1 MEEESK
7 RQFKINN
14 YKSKK
19 KGKFKLSN
27 IKNIIKRNQNNKKL
41 NQKKDKQ
48 VLDIDNN
55 INTDIINN
63 KNKNKK
69 ERNPGVDLVRL
80 ISMYTVI
87 IHHFV
92 MLKEFNKYGRYKKQI
107 NIFFTVFH
115 WHIDAFAMISG
126 VVGYKSHKYSNL
138 LYLYLTVLFYTIGI
152 NFYFNNIKNHN
163 YKNISFRDDMIYP
176 MIYNRRWYF
185 TSYFGMYLFLP
196 LINSGV
202 SILSQYELLLVV
214 ISTLGIF
221 IFWKDYNKIDRD
233 VFGMNNGNTPFFLLT
248 LYITGVYIGKYR
260 KDYTGFKKFIYCLI
274 CASLYL
280 IFSYAYYKDY
290 NNEFNL
296 GSGYYSIKIRNFIRI
311 LFKNRYDSGIRVIQS
326 ILVILFFMQIK
337 YNKYI
342 AKVICFLGPLTFSIY
357 LIHLE
362 PIAHDTYFSPII
374 KNAPSNLSLNS
385 LFYLLLFKSLKVA
398 FICIV
403 IDYFRFLLFS
413 ILRLKKIFIFIE
425 NKGKQK
431 FIK

>member
-7 RQFKINN
+7 RQFKSNN

-19 KGKFKLSN
+19 KGKFKLFN
-27 IKNIIKRNQNNKKL
+27 IKNLIKQNPKNKKL
-41 NQKKDKQ
+41 NKKEDKQ
-48 VLDIDNN
+48 ALDIDNN

-63 KNKNKK
+63 KNKIKK

-87 IHHFV
+87 IQHFV
-92 MLKEFNKYGRYKKQI
+92 IIKEFNKYDRYKKQI
-107 NIFFTVFH
+107 NIFTTVFH

-138 LYLYLTVLFYTIGI
+138 LYLYLTVLFYSVGI

-163 YKNISFRDDMIYP
+163 YKHISFRDDMIYP

-196 LINSGV
+196 VINNGI
-202 SILSQYELLLVV
+202 SIISQYELLLVV

-233 VFGMNNGNTPFFLLT
+233 VFGMNKGHTPFFLLT
-248 LYITGVYIGKYR
+248 LYVTGAYIGKYR
-260 KDYTGFKKFIYCLI
+260 KDYSGFKKFIYCLI
-274 CASLYL
+274 YASLYL
-280 IFSYAYYKDY
+280 ILSYIHYKDY

-296 GSGYYSIKIRNFIRI
+296 GSGYYAKKIRDFIRI
-311 LFKNRYDSGIRVIQS
+311 LFKNRHDSGVRVIQS

-385 LFYLLLFKSLKVA
+385 VFYLLLSKSLKVA

-425 NKGKQK
+425 NKAKQK

>member
-7 RQFKINN
+7 RQFKSNN

-19 KGKFKLSN
+19 KGKFKLFN
-27 IKNIIKRNQNNKKL
+27 IKNLIKQNPKNKKL
-41 NQKKDKQ
+41 NKKEDKQ
-48 VLDIDNN
+48 ALDIDNN

-63 KNKNKK
+63 KNKIKK

-87 IHHFV
+87 IQHFV
-92 MLKEFNKYGRYKKQI
+92 IIKEFNKYDRYKKQI
-107 NIFFTVFH
+107 NIFTTVFH

-138 LYLYLTVLFYTIGI
+138 LYLYLTVLFYSVGI

-163 YKNISFRDDMIYP
+163 YKHISFRDDMIYP

-196 LINSGV
+196 VINNGI
-202 SILSQYELLLVV
+202 SIISQYELLLVV

-221 IFWKDYNKIDRD
+221 IFWKDYNKLDRD
-233 VFGMNNGNTPFFLLT
+233 VFGINNGHTPFFFWT

-280 IFSYAYYKDY
+280 ILSYAYYKDY

-296 GSGYYSIKIRNFIRI
+296 GSGYYANKIRDFIRI
-311 LFKNRYDSGIRVIQS
+311 LFKNRYDSGVRVIQS
-326 ILVILFFMQIK
+326 IVVISFFMQIK

-385 LFYLLLFKSLKVA
+385 VFYLLLSKSLKVS

-413 ILRLKKIFIFIE
+413 ILRLKKI
-425 NKGKQK
+425 G
-431 FIK
+431 